1 MLICWPFVWIWDI
14 HPWGS
19 QPRGAI
25 WNETLECPYSMHPI
39 HSLDAMH
46 CNKDTWR
53 ADRPPHP
60 HRRYRMHYASKC
72 CKCLW
77 YLPTFPTFS
86 KVFRFIFLSFFPNF
100 PGPSLRFLTF
110 SCIFPIFFF
119 RALGDVFPETIF
131 ATRAS
136 IRGFSK
142 FAFVPPWI
150 SILFYMEI
158 HEVDALTSYEVI
170 CSCPCLNQ
178 FFERE
183 GCQDFYFEFSHVSR
197 FTNGNHVWHRI
208 Y

>member
-1 MLICWPFVWIWDI
+1 MISPNISNFFQGFQVYF
-14 HPWGS
+14 S
-19 QPRGAI
+19 
-25 WNETLECPYSMHPI
+25 E
-39 HSLDAMH
+39 
-46 CNKDTWR
+46 
-53 ADRPPHP
+53 
-60 HRRYRMHYASKC
+60 
-72 CKCLW
+72 
-77 YLPTFPTFS
+77 FFS
-86 KVFRFIFLSFFPNF
+86 KFSRSKLTLFDIFLHISN
-100 PGPSLRFLTF
+100 
-110 SCIFPIFFF
+110 FFF
-119 RALGDVFPETIF
+119 RALGDVFPEMIF

-136 IRGFSK
+136 IRGFFK

-197 FTNGNHVWHRI
+197 FANGNHVWHRI

>member
-60 HRRYRMHYASKC
+60 HYHYRMHYASKC

-119 RALGDVFPETIF
+119 GPLVMYSQKRFLQKGLQSEDFLNLHLFHLGFQYY
-131 ATRAS
+131 S
-136 IRGFSK
+136 IWKSMK
-142 FAFVPPWI
+142 
-150 SILFYMEI
+150 
-158 HEVDALTSYEVI
+158 
-170 CSCPCLNQ
+170 
-178 FFERE
+178 
-183 GCQDFYFEFSHVSR
+183 
-197 FTNGNHVWHRI
+197 
-208 Y
+208 